1 MKKMNEEKPL
11 LDLDNWMKE
20 IKEKVKRLE
29 KEINDGWKIERSGF
43 FVSIPTPKRF
53 LECKEKDWEV
63 ARLYGMLKAIKDIR
77 QRINLAVQGLLEE
90 IEKEI
95 EEHKDILSAV
105 DYIEGLETA
114 KEKIKKW
121 FPDEVKGK

>member
-1 MKKMNEEKPL
+1 MNEEKPL

-121 FPDEVKGK
+121 FPDEVKRKW